1 MHLVWGSLHVGGAWW
16 NIQLDFRGAIDRAL
30 ERGQLQVLDEVLERN
45 EIYKAMSDPVNRV
58 WNNHVVESHERF
70 ENIQDVTQTFH
81 RYCWN
86 NEFVP
91 LSDCPFL
98 EQLKKTVL
106 VGEFSRTEL
115 SKNKEDFVQ
124 GVPDVQGS
132 QTRLEKGV
140 NVGKIVDHGQV
151 GQDGLDSGGDV

>member
-1 MHLVWGSLHVGGAWW
+1 
-16 NIQLDFRGAIDRAL
+16 
-30 ERGQLQVLDEVLERN
+30 
-45 EIYKAMSDPVNRV
+45 
-58 WNNHVVESHERF
+58 
-70 ENIQDVTQTFH
+70 
-81 RYCWN
+81 
-86 NEFVP
+86 
-91 LSDCPFL
+91 
-98 EQLKKTVL
+98 VL